1 MDKILIT
8 GGGGFIGRSLIKNLL
23 SKKMKIRIFDIIKSS
38 HNNELIENDYVGSI
52 LDPYELTKAVRGCDY
67 VVHLAASLG
76 VQNTETNRLQCLFI
90 NIQGIINVLE
100 ACAKENVKKIIFASS
115 SEVYGEQNTT
125 SISEEA
131 PLNPKSNY
139 AVSKL
144 AGEEYVR
151 AYAEAYGFE
160 YNIIR
165 FFNVYGINQRPDFVL
180 PSFIN
185 NIKNNK
191 NLNIFGDGK
200 QVRSF
205 CNVDDATNGIIKI
218 LLEAKNKE
226 TYNVGNDSEPISM
239 IDLAKK
245 VINISKKKLEINFI
259 PYEKSDRNVNREIFK
274 RIPNINKV
282 INDIGYKPT
291 VNLDDGIK
299 KLLEE

>member
-8 GGGGFIGRSLIKNLL
+8 GGGGFIGKSLIKNLL
-23 SKKMKIRIFDIIKSS
+23 SENMKIRIFDIIKSNYS
-38 HNNELIENDYVGSI
+38 NELIENNYVGSI
-52 LDPYELTKAVRGCDY
+52 LDPYELTKAIRGCDY

-100 ACAKENVKKIIFASS
+100 ACAKENIKKIIFASS
-115 SEVYGEQNTT
+115 SEVYGEQNTI
-125 SISEEA
+125 SIAEDA

-160 YNIIR
+160 YNVIR

-185 NIKNNK
+185 NIKK
-191 NLNIFGDGK
+191 
-200 QVRSF
+200 
-205 CNVDDATNGIIKI
+205 IKI
-218 LLEAKNKE
+218 
-226 TYNVGNDSEPISM
+226 
-239 IDLAKK
+239 
-245 VINISKKKLEINFI
+245 
-259 PYEKSDRNVNREIFK
+259 
-274 RIPNINKV
+274 
-282 INDIGYKPT
+282 
-291 VNLDDGIK
+291 
-299 KLLEE
+299 